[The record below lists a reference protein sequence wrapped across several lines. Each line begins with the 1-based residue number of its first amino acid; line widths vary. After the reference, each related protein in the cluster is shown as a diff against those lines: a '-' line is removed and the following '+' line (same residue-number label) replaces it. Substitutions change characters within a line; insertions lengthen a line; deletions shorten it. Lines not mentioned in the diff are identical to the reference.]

1 MPIEDL
7 LALYGYGGE
16 GEQQEVPL
24 EEIRPEPL
32 HPFPSGKTNDQ
43 VKSSTGP
50 EKEEDS
56 RSVSSESSRISTAQS
71 SNSHEEN
78 GYDPF
83 QNQRITRGSKL
94 DSPLFVAVICFISH
108 KIFYGMALICK
119 SGYACIVISDIS
131 ILFFLVS
138 CSVLCFSE
146 KIF

>member
-24 EEIRPEPL
+24 DDIRPEPL
-32 HPFPSGKTNDQ
+32 PPYSSGKTTNDQ
-43 VKSSTGP
+43 IRNTTGA

-71 SNSHEEN
+71 SNSQEEN

-94 DSPLFVAVICFISH
+94 NDTWFV
-108 KIFYGMALICK
+108 
-119 SGYACIVISDIS
+119 
-131 ILFFLVS
+131 
-138 CSVLCFSE
+138 
-146 KIF
+146 